1 MRWVTAQP
9 GAVLLPQLSV
19 NQHRSPLSAAIPG
32 AGLSTHH
39 PPFTRLCKSLQENPG
54 VLAFPQTCP
63 KAASQHRLTVSLGK
77 SSSSFPTQ
85 AGQTQTKEGNALL

>member
-32 AGLSTHH
+32 AGLGTHH

-63 KAASQHRLTVSLGK
+63 KAASQHRLTVLTGEVLQQL
-77 SSSSFPTQ
+77 PHPGRTN
-85 AGQTQTKEGNALL
+85 QTKEGNALL